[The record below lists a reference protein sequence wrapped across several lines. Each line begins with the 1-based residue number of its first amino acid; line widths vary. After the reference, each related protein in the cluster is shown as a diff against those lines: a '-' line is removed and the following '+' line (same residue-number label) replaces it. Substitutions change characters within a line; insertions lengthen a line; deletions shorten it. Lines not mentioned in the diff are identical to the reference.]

1 MARRVIRGT
10 TYTFNPSAKSIV
22 IPRVVQEERLLLI
35 TNITKGT
42 IIYNFAE
49 PNLSAQ
55 SFTYTNDP
63 VDPSTTV
70 VLNAGLNTSG
80 MSSTDKLAIMVDELN
95 ETVTFSDT
103 LLDAVDKLR
112 VAAPQSLMD
121 TDFEYSVQPSKWES
135 LLLMNNYPSFFPK
148 GTGGNSFENV
158 IIEGNGQGPRSLVTV
173 TTLQFHN
180 LLTGSIVSVQD
191 TTNFRAEGTFL
202 VNSVPTPTTFTYF
215 ARGLVSG
222 NIAITNYSTVY
233 GGDAFDNAH
242 IPGGTASTGTLVGFG
257 ATTSGGNPSVITLSF
272 TNPHG
277 LFPGTPIVI
286 NNTSGMNG
294 NWIVRT
300 VPDPRS
306 LTFDITDQVVT
317 AVSTSSSSVVY
328 TKPEG
333 YVQHRPT
340 DGGVS
345 LTTLSNAMGSQT
357 IRQTRR
363 YFRYQS
369 GKSIQFSTGAKFT
382 PTFDIV
388 RLSASDV
395 GSAGVKTVT
404 VETLQDHG
412 LQPGATILVE
422 GIETVALNNPYNGS
436 FPVFTVNDTNTF
448 TYQVTLSSALPL
460 TDQIPGGTNR
470 SITVSNWT
478 GAVTR
483 TGMFDDQNGFFFEYD
498 GQYMYAVRRFS
509 NTELAGRIAVNS
521 RSGQVIGTGTI
532 FRKQLTVGDR
542 VVIRGQTY
550 VVNNIHSDT
559 EMYINP
565 TYRGENLTNG
575 RMLKTQ
581 EIRVRQD
588 AWNFDKM
595 DGTGP
600 SGYVLDPRKMQMVY
614 IDYTWYGAGFIRW
627 GFRTI
632 RGDVVYCHRMANNNI
647 NNAAYQRSGNL
658 PARYEVINEPRNARL
673 TAGATNTV
681 GGTLQPNDTTMYV
694 DNVNGWAPSGFLF
707 VKNESACEMM
717 RYTAIGAYSATAK
730 GFPVTVVRRQTY
742 SIFFPGQTVI
752 LAAGSSSAA
761 LSFNPDQTLG
771 GNNIGQVSVQTV
783 TQTCAPQISHW
794 GSSVI
799 MDGRFDDD
807 SNYTFTAGMQKTLT
821 VATGVAR
828 PLLAVRLAPSV
839 DNAIAKNFGNRELIN
854 RMQMKLASMGISANG
869 QFLIRG
875 VLNPTT
881 IAYNPHALGSFDVA
895 GYTIATAVAPYST
908 ANSAFQSFINLSSVQ
923 NLAIGMQVR
932 ASGSTGRVVAGAVIT
947 GIFGT
952 TIQLSQPLTAGATI
966 VTADNQTVA
975 FTGTPAYNGL
985 PLDWQRDRVG
995 SGSLAQVIYFD
1006 NTGPYGGIVPNTAGQ
1021 VFPATGSISGG
1032 DEVFSF
1038 YTENSGTTAFNI
1050 TNYELRTIRELG
1062 NSILSGNGNAASPS
1076 YPNSPDVLVIT
1087 ATNIGTAASN
1097 ISARVSWTEAQA

>member
-1 MARRVIRGT
+1 MSRRVIRGT
-10 TYTFNPSAKSIV
+10 TYTFTPSTKTIV
-22 IPRVVQEERLLLI
+22 IPRVVQEERLMLI

-49 PNLSAQ
+49 ATLAAQ
-55 SFTYTNDP
+55 SFSYSNDP

-70 VLNAGLNTSG
+70 VLNASVNTSG
-80 MSSTDKLAIMVDELN
+80 MSSTDKLSIMVDELN

-112 VAAPQSLMD
+112 VAPPQSLMD
-121 TDFEYSVQPSKWES
+121 TDFEYSVQPSKWEA
-135 LLLMNNYPSFFPK
+135 LFLMNNYPSFFAK

-158 IIEGNGQGPRSLVTV
+158 SIEGNGQGPRSLITV
-173 TTLQFHN
+173 TTSVFHN
-180 LLTGSIVSVQD
+180 LLPGSIVSVQD

-202 VNSVPTPTTFTYF
+202 VNSTPTPTTFTYF

-222 NIAITNYSTVY
+222 AIAIANYSTVY
-233 GGDAFDNAH
+233 GGDTFDNAH
-242 IPGGTASTGTLVGFG
+242 VPGGVASTSTLVGFG

-277 LFPGTPIVI
+277 LFPGTPIVV

-294 NWIVRT
+294 NWIVKT

-306 LTFDITDQVVT
+306 LTFEISDTVVT
-317 AVSTSSSSVVY
+317 AVSTSSSSVIY

-395 GSAGVKTVT
+395 STAGTKTVT

-422 GIETVALNNPYNGS
+422 GIETVALDNPFNGT
-436 FPVFTVNDTNTF
+436 FPVFTVTDTNTF
-448 TYQVTLSSALPL
+448 TYQINVTSPMPL
-460 TDQIPGGTNR
+460 TDTSPGGTNR
-470 SITVSNWT
+470 SITVSNWV
-478 GAVTR
+478 GATTR
-483 TGMFDDQNGFFFEYD
+483 TGMFDDQNGFYFEYD
-498 GQYMYAVRRFS
+498 GQYMYAVRRYS
-509 NTELAGRIAVNS
+509 NTELAGKISATQ
-521 RSGQVIGTGTI
+521 RSGQIVGNGTL
-532 FRKQLTVGDR
+532 FRKQLTVGDK
-542 VVIRGQTY
+542 VVIRGQSYT
-550 VVNNIHSDT
+550 VNNIHSDT
-559 EMYINP
+559 EMYVNP
-565 TYRGENLTNG
+565 TYRGADLTVG
-575 RMLKTQ
+575 RILKTQ

-632 RGDVVYCHRMANNNI
+632 RGDVVYCHRMANNNV
-647 NNAAYQRSGNL
+647 NTAAYQRSGNL
-658 PARYEVINEPRNARL
+658 PARYEVFNEPRSARL
-673 TAGATNTV
+673 TSGGANTV
-681 GGTLQPNDTTMYV
+681 GSTMQPNDTTIYV
-694 DNVNGWAPSGFLF
+694 DNVTGWSPTGYLF
-707 VKNESACEMM
+707 IKSDSACEMM
-717 RYTAIGAYSATAK
+717 RYTAIGAYSSTAK
-730 GFPVTVVRRQTY
+730 GYPLTVLRRQTY
-742 SIFFPGQTVI
+742 SIYFPGQTVI
-752 LAAGSSSAA
+752 LAAGSSSAS

-771 GNNIGQVSVQTV
+771 GNGIAQVSVQTV

-807 SNYTFTAGMQKTLT
+807 SNYTFTAGMQKTLDIPN
-821 VATGVAR
+821 GVTR

-839 DNAIAKNFGNRELIN
+839 DNAVAKNFGNRELVN
-854 RMQMKLASMGISANG
+854 RMQMKLSSMGISANG
-869 QFLIRG
+869 QYLIRG
-875 VLNPTT
+875 VLNPTN
-881 IAYNPHALGSFDVA
+881 ISYNLHASSAFNVSGISVA
-895 GYTIATAVAPYST
+895 AAVAPYT
-908 ANSAFQSFINLSSVQ
+908 GANTQFQSFLNLSSVQ
-923 NLAIGMQVR
+923 NLQVGMSIATSSNAQI
-932 ASGSTGRVVAGAVIT
+932 VVGAVIT

-952 TIQLSQPLTAGATI
+952 TIQISQPINSGSAVTGATLS
-966 VTADNQTVA
+966 
-975 FTGTPAYNGL
+975 FTGIPAYTGL
-985 PLDWQRDRVG
+985 PNDWQRERVG
-995 SGSLAQVIYFD
+995 SGSLAQVLYFD
-1006 NTGPYGGIVPNTAGQ
+1006 NTGPIGGAVPASNA
-1021 VFPATGSISGG
+1021 PSGSVQGG

-1038 YTENSGTTAFNI
+1038 YTENSGTTSFNV
-1050 TNYELRTIRELG
+1050 TNYELKTIRELG
-1062 NSILSGNGNAASPS
+1062 NSILSGNGNTASPS
-1076 YPNSPDVLVIT
+1076 YPNGPDVLVIT
-1087 ATNIGTAASN
+1087 ATNIGSATAK